1 MAVQEPPE
9 QRVGWNVA
17 LDVLIQQRQ
26 IHRAQASPCL
36 PSRLRL
42 PPVTVD
48 AAQNR
53 TMGADGH
60 RRAIPSGLCRYLDA
74 VNSPSVGGARAACSD
89 LPLVRRPGLGL
100 NEIIHCSLQDNERL
114 CVGA

>member
-1 MAVQEPPE
+1 MLLLEPSAERVGWNVPLLNPAMAVQEPPE

-74 VNSPSVGGARAACSD
+74 VQLSQRGRS
-89 LPLVRRPGLGL
+89 
-100 NEIIHCSLQDNERL
+100 
-114 CVGA
+114 

>member
-60 RRAIPSGLCRYLDA
+60 RRAIPSGLCRYLEA
-74 VNSPSVGGARAACSD
+74 VQLSQRGEEREPHVVIYRLAADRSSNQRDHSPQLAG
-89 LPLVRRPGLGL
+89 
-100 NEIIHCSLQDNERL
+100 H
-114 CVGA
+114 